1 MTKSPDIFRPSKCRH
16 TGRTRNKLAFGG
28 FTTDKTAYW
37 CKLLAL
43 SLFAILILG
52 TANLAYADGVTFSD
66 STFNLSNYTSPIIFN
81 SLPGNP
87 AITVS
92 QNPTAGSGGGDALQF
107 NYTYPSPNLGSTT
120 LTALINNG
128 WNYTPSSQGA
138 VGGINFSLDKK
149 VVMDFTIGSITGPAI
164 IEQGGNFY
172 IDFISGLPIGGVYQT
187 ITGTDLQA
195 SDFGLYDFSTGTFNA
210 AINPNF
216 SATGAEIFFGVANR
230 QNSGIV
236 LGPAM
241 TNVFFDNVS
250 WNIVSA
256 PEPGEWMLL
265 AAGLFGVALM
275 SKKLR
280 HA

>member
-1 MTKSPDIFRPSKCRH
+1 VQAPRFVTLRNSHPRNGESGLRRRRYLLRLYVQPEQLHLSDHLQQPSRESGH
-16 TGRTRNKLAFGG
+16 HGLAESNGG
-28 FTTDKTAYW
+28 KR
-37 CKLLAL
+37 
-43 SLFAILILG
+43 
-52 TANLAYADGVTFSD
+52 
-66 STFNLSNYTSPIIFN
+66 
-81 SLPGNP
+81 
-87 AITVS
+87 
-92 QNPTAGSGGGDALQF
+92 GGDALQF

-149 VVMDFTIGSITGPAI
+149 VVTDFTIGSITGPAI